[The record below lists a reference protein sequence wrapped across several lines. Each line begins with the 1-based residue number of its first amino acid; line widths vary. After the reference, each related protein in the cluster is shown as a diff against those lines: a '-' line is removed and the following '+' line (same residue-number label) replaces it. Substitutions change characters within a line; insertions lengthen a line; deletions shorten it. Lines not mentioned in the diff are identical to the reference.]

1 MFQQITKLV
10 PYRARKFV
18 KRVLGYGGKEFNAS
32 KEYVLLVSEKPRFQG
47 KTAIVTGGSGAIGR
61 AISLRLALEGAKVFV
76 AGRTKSK
83 VQDVVDEIRVLGAL
97 AYPVLMDVTNPTSV
111 EKAFQMIMNH
121 EGTQSLDIV
130 VNCAGGSSRD
140 KAARLH
146 EQSIDV
152 IDNILSTNLRGSL
165 LCSRQAAK
173 YMVGQDSGRIIN
185 ISSTVGIQGKEKFTD
200 YAAAK
205 AGIIGYTVSLAL
217 ELGRHGITVNCVSP
231 GYIQR
236 GIFNEEKAEW
246 LMRTNYL
253 EKVGTL
259 EEVASVVA
267 FVASD
272 DAGFITGQNIIVDGG
287 RTLGLRGDRGDR

>member
-1 MFQQITKLV
+1 MPVRSLANIAVLHRTMQSGTAGIRFGIYPCGVLDCVRIVLVFMWFGQGRKKYFGYVYVEEKTMFQQITKLV

-173 YMVGQDSGRIIN
+173 YMVGQDSGRYQYFVN
-185 ISSTVGIQGKEKFTD
+185 SRNTRKGKV
-200 YAAAK
+200 Y
-205 AGIIGYTVSLAL
+205 
-217 ELGRHGITVNCVSP
+217 
-231 GYIQR
+231 
-236 GIFNEEKAEW
+236 
-246 LMRTNYL
+246 
-253 EKVGTL
+253 
-259 EEVASVVA
+259 
-267 FVASD
+267 
-272 DAGFITGQNIIVDGG
+272 
-287 RTLGLRGDRGDR
+287 